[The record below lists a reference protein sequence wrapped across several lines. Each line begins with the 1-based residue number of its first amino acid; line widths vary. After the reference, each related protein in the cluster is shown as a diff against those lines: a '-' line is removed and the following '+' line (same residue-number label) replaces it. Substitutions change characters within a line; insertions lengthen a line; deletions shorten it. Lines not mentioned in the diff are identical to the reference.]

1 MGNLYRII
9 GGALAALTLSSCGL
23 VDNFSSRAVNYNL
36 VAEQAQQE
44 ALLLN
49 IVRASLNRP
58 MQFTTLSSITGT
70 ASESANTTLSLP
82 FGASK
87 HRAKGL
93 LSPDIAGFSGT
104 ITGGPTFTV
113 PVLDTQEFYQ
123 GELKPLSGQEYRFFL
138 DEGITPSVLFYM
150 FVDTIEL
157 KVAGTNPAQTFT
169 FHSYVAD
176 DFDND
181 RYETVADYLLALGL
195 SIEQVH
201 HNQIIGPPLTAAQ
214 LHDLRDIAQ
223 LTNAGLHI
231 MAAHPPGHKPP
242 ADNDQAA
249 ATKPAKPGRKGA
261 EGKSP
266 GNYQIEKSMTVYR
279 PCLGPPPG
287 ATATAVID
295 KSLLCGSDDPTDTSE
310 NQTTTLGRTGGFVAP
325 DLAARLEKVRAAYIA
340 MLEQRGQAAIA
351 TQIKALPPLPPDAK
365 LQVRLYMRSPEA
377 ILHFLGSVVARQ
389 LYPSFD
395 TPRVIRVKI
404 GEPYLPYPV
413 TPCPSTSDVNAP
425 GDVAPG
431 FRCDNLF
438 VLTPGYTGEAPLS
451 IDYDGKTYSVPSSDR
466 VAGRTMR
473 MLDLIKQIMA
483 LHTSAKELPAS
494 NVLNIIG
501 GPTP

>member
-1 MGNLYRII
+1 VGNLGRII
-9 GGALAALTLSSCGL
+9 GGALVALILSSCGL
-23 VDNFSSRAVNYNL
+23 VDNFSGRAVNFNL
-36 VAEQAQQE
+36 VAEQAQQQE
-44 ALLLN
+44 LLLN

-70 ASESANTTLSLP
+70 ASESANSTLSLP
-82 FGASK
+82 FGPPG
-87 HRAKGL
+87 HRPPKT
-93 LSPDIAGFSGT
+93 LSPDVFGFSGT
-104 ITGGPTFTV
+104 ISGGPTFTV

-181 RYETVADYLLALGL
+181 QYETVADYLLALGL

-201 HNQIIGPPLTAAQ
+201 HNQAVGPPLDAKQ
-214 LHDLRDIAQ
+214 LQNLGDIAR
-223 LTNAGLHI
+223 LTSAGLHI
-231 MAAHPPGHKPP
+231 ATVIREKPD
-242 ADNDQAA
+242 AKTGQAA
-249 ATKPAKPGRKGA
+249 AAPHEKMGRKPGEAKGS
-261 EGKSP
+261 GH
-266 GNYQIEKSMTVYR
+266 YQIEKNMTVYR
-279 PCLGPPPG
+279 PCLSPPPG

-295 KSLLCGSDDPTDTSE
+295 KSLLCGSEDKNDTSE
-310 NQTTTLGRTGGFVAP
+310 QQATVLSRTGGFVAP
-325 DLAARLEKVRAAYIA
+325 DLAARVAKVRAAYIA
-340 MLEQRGQAAIA
+340 KLDSKGQGAIA
-351 TQIKALPPLPPDAK
+351 SQIKALPPLPPDAK

-395 TPRVIRVKI
+395 APRVIRVKI
-404 GEPYLPYPV
+404 GEPYLPYPI
-413 TPCPSTSDVNAP
+413 TPCPSTNDPNAP

-438 VLTPGYTGEAPLS
+438 VLTPAYSGEAPLS
-451 IDYDGKTYSVPSSDR
+451 VDYDGKSYSVPANDR
-466 VAGRTMR
+466 VSGRTMR